1 MPNRRFR
8 RLVMDDVFW
17 RAVDLGGR
25 ALPPGTVGQL
35 LGRGVLSLR
44 LARANLAAPLLS
56 LPETGFVF
64 DGSRKKPKV
73 TFSPLQTHED
83 PSRIFPV
90 INSWCVLSHPQITTL
105 DLSMASVPT
114 AELEELITHA
124 APTIKRLSL
133 EQGRSSLF

>member
-1 MPNRRFR
+1 
-8 RLVMDDVFW
+8 MDDVFW

-64 DGSRKKPKV
+64 DGTRKKPKV
-73 TFSPLQTHED
+73 GSVHFKHIKSFRAIILCN
-83 PSRIFPV
+83 V
-90 INSWCVLSHPQITTL
+90 VSHPQITTL

-114 AELEELITHA
+114 TELEELITHA

-133 EQGRSSLF
+133 EQARTSLFQLEFGLDISLEI

>member
-1 MPNRRFR
+1 
-8 RLVMDDVFW
+8 MDDVFW

-25 ALPPGTVGQL
+25 AVPPGTVGQL

-64 DGSRKKPKV
+64 DGTTKKSKV
-73 TFSPLQTHED
+73 SVPFHFKHIKSFRAIIRWH
-83 PSRIFPV
+83 
-90 INSWCVLSHPQITTL
+90 VLSHPQITTL
-105 DLSMASVPT
+105 DLSMASVPS

-133 EQGRSSLF
+133 EQGRSIFDLKYRWIYDF

>member
-1 MPNRRFR
+1 
-8 RLVMDDVFW
+8 MDDVFW

-25 ALPPGTVGQL
+25 AVPPGTVGQL

-64 DGSRKKPKV
+64 DGTTKKPKV
-73 TFSPLQTHED
+73 SVPFQFKHMKSSCAIIRLYV
-83 PSRIFPV
+83 R
-90 INSWCVLSHPQITTL
+90 SHPQITTL
-105 DLSMASVPT
+105 DLSMASVPS

-133 EQGRSSLF
+133 EQGRISLF